1 VVGQDIVRSVVIRK
15 VNAVVINKIMKKKKK
30 KKVKK
35 GY

>member
-1 VVGQDIVRSVVIRK
+1 MTYYERTELSKPNKQPSYTTPRK
-15 VNAVVINKIMKKKKK
+15 PKKK